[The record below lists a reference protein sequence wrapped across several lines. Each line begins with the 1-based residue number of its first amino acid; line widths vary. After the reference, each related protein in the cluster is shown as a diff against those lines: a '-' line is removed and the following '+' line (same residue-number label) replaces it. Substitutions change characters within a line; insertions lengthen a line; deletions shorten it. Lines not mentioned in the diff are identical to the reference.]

1 MCTSRRR
8 RMARQSGLR
17 SSMPCVWSAWGW
29 LKRTP
34 SSRLTLGVEQLLAQ
48 IGRGVDEDRGRA
60 VGRRSARQAPSSGG
74 GGSSGLPDRRRPTL
88 PRPAARRRTSRSPGW
103 SVAASMRRSDGL
115 RQLAGGMRQLA
126 KDVRS
131 VLARVASASAS
142 GVDPA
147 RLGDH
152 ARRGDDE
159 GRLVAAAAMGR
170 RREIGRVGLDQNAVE
185 RNVAG
190 DGAQI
195 LRLLERHHAGK
206 RDREPEAERGLGE
219 LARAR

>member
-1 MCTSRRR
+1 
-8 RMARQSGLR
+8 MARQSGLR

-34 SSRLTLGVEQLLAQ
+34 SSRLTSAPISCSRKSGDVSTSTVVAPSAPKRSTSTEQRRRRFFGLA
-48 IGRGVDEDRGRA
+48 G
-60 VGRRSARQAPSSGG
+60 SQAPHPSPTRGTP
-74 GGSSGLPDRRRPTL
+74 PDEAQPRMVSRSVNATIRQPAAACREPAAACLRRPSGQPL
-88 PRPAARRRTSRSPGW
+88 KDCVGVGARRLGQRFGRDS
-103 SVAASMRRSDGL
+103 
-115 RQLAGGMRQLA
+115 
-126 KDVRS
+126 
-131 VLARVASASAS
+131 
-142 GVDPA
+142 A

-152 ARRGDDE
+152 ARRGDHE

-170 RREIGRVGLDQNAVE
+170 RREIGGVGLDQNAVE

-206 RDREPEAERGLGE
+206 RDHEPEAERGLRE
-219 LARAR
+219 LRASR